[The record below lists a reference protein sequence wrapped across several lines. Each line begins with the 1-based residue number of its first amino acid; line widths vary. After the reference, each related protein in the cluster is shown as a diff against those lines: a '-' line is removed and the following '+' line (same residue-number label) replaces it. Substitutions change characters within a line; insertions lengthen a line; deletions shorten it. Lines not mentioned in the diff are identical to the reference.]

1 MNKKIDFK
9 DNEKYSCDSV
19 INQGYAIYDE
29 WTAKKLSS
37 RKIVNSVNDAVS
49 AVEKK
54 NTITARLIVLSYLFA
69 LDTRVKERYN
79 TILRC
84 IIFYFSWKREIKTL
98 KMLNVMLNL
107 VNTNDLRDAI
117 ELELQRLRDEVDY
130 EASDDGDDDVR
141 GGKRNGKVT
150 DEVVSNNQRQQNNA
164 KNEKNG
170 EISEGENTDEYSEE
184 EIDNIDEQNITD
196 EQLEKVDPKKEDMP
210 AVREEKEVAV
220 TNDTDKSEQT
230 AIDQLKEENN
240 GLVERSEQN
249 IDNRT
254 TDINNYIEPV
264 AQIFDFE
271 ESERHA
277 ESTDVIDEIIVEN
290 NSVENKKD
298 VNPNSLNNS
307 IIDDRA
313 QENQN
318 AEVEQNQED
327 NTPEKNDYLYDNI
340 LNNSKDTDAKP
351 IDELSQIKTDTA
363 KLQSK
368 EQLKTQ
374 AKEQLKGQS
383 KEQSKEQLKTHL
395 REKTNEHSKEQ
406 LRERLN
412 NKSKNQSQSKTTTQ
426 SIKNDFKKLRVPI
439 KIDLGNAKG
448 NEARQSVNQNISK
461 EPIETVKTSQI
472 NENRE
477 QLNIASN
484 ELGIDSK
491 NKIIEKNEPLEI
503 KQSKVE
509 LNKK

>member
-1 MNKKIDFK
+1 MNKKLDFK

-37 RKIVNSVNDAVS
+37 RKIVDSVNDAVS
-49 AVEKK
+49 AVEKRK
-54 NTITARLIVLSYLFA
+54 TITARLIALSYLFA

-98 KMLNVMLNL
+98 KMLNVTLNL
-107 VNTNDLRDAI
+107 ANTNDLRDAI

-164 KNEKNG
+164 KNERNG
-170 EISEGENTDEYSEE
+170 EISEGENTEEYSEE

-210 AVREEKEVAV
+210 AVREEKELAV

-254 TDINNYIEPV
+254 TDINNYIDSV

-298 VNPNSLNNS
+298 VNPNSLNNN
-307 IIDDRA
+307 IIDDKV

-327 NTPEKNDYLYDNI
+327 NTSEKNDYLYDNI

-351 IDELSQIKTDTA
+351 IDKLSQNKTDTA

-374 AKEQLKGQS
+374 A
-383 KEQSKEQLKTHL
+383 KEQLKTHL

-412 NKSKNQSQSKTTTQ
+412 NKLKNQSQSKTNSQ

-484 ELGIDSK
+484 ELGIDAK
-491 NKIIEKNEPLEI
+491 NKIIEKSEPLEI